1 MSTMDTP
8 LPTAPDPICIPPIE
22 PVAPPN
28 GPRLGLRFAV
38 FNPDSD
44 HVMLDDGTFRLVTV
58 AGNETVSE
66 PFEFKLELHAN
77 DTWRAA
83 PEQQRAI
90 DSVLGCRIAFAIHQ
104 PTGSGS
110 PPAEQAISA
119 EGFWRSITAGSA
131 GTPASWISGWSFFS
145 GIVAHV
151 GLVRRGVYEMT
162 MRPALWLLTLANG
175 YRLLKGCSVRD
186 AIAGTLQR
194 HGVTADFKGLD
205 QLATSPCR
213 DWLQCG
219 ETDYEFVQRL
229 MRRAHLY
236 YYFRHTP
243 AGHTVVFGNGANY
256 SDPVWPASSGIAP
269 ERPFRYAATDATPL
283 GLQQWDVIE
292 GLRYDQN
299 LGVAAV
305 HAHFVRHYDASL
317 GDEALWQLPLNRF
330 QATSGRDGMAT
341 GLEQYKVFQLEC
353 DSDLA
358 ADFAG
363 KTLSSAH
370 ATSHRLAGK
379 GCCAGLRPGHWF
391 RIAASPWIDDGTVP
405 IWPSLDAR
413 RFVVTQAR
421 YQASV
426 DGTFTSSFQ
435 ATLANLLVGGFSMAQ
450 TQQGSVL
457 AIVVEPPAKDQSS
470 SYKYLKPAD
479 LPTQGAGADLN
490 QRGVYV
496 VLATDETAATPVF
509 VKISASMQSTPAIG
523 SVVMV
528 GRSSDESELPEVQ
541 QTMYSLGSR
550 TATPDGW
557 TAHTSF
563 GSSYSTRYG
572 DGLNI
577 SFGRLSAPDLA
588 SAVAVVTQAY
598 ALTAPLASRAAEP
611 TPPQMQPNPSVVDP
625 AARLNATPS
634 VPGGQPHMP
643 ATPALPAVAVPTV
656 AKPAVPA
663 TGAVATQHGSLPGSA
678 GSTTAKA
685 GTPRSAGSNPNV
697 SSAQGTGDPGTPQR
711 ADTQAPGGQTSSGAG
726 ATSGMEGSSRG
737 QGPTTPQSSQPQN
750 APDVTAKMVQPSV
763 APAPKVQKPS
773 TAMPSGM
780 SFVPQANTIHAP
792 PAPSFG
798 FATGTVTHRPAVAP
812 RAAPPR
818 GAMTGNRRLFSSAS
832 YSQGAS
838 YSFSTADPCAPS
850 ARQDLPATF
859 GPEGADATDVLS
871 VSESFGSSFSRSQ
884 GAVQSSVSDIG
895 VSYSKSSVGTSKS
908 YSTTTGTATSQSTNL
923 GDVSNYSV
931 INANST
937 SCNHTDG
944 LQINVSNSMGG
955 QMSSTNIVGGQMNVT
970 NVVGGTASVT
980 NIVGAQSGT
989 TNIFGL
995 NESTTLVMGDSTN
1008 ASVTLGVSMNSNALL
1023 GVSNNTNLTAVQVS
1037 ADITGVRTG
1046 VSLVGAAADANLT
1059 GVREAVDICGMSNTT
1074 NVTGMSQSINCVAA
1088 DTSVSVVGASAVA
1101 RISAAT
1107 ADLSLTGVGLSAS
1120 LGILT
1125 LSMQAQMLSIE
1136 MPVTM
1141 KIVL

>member
-8 LPTAPDPICIPPIE
+8 LPTAPDLICIPPIE

-38 FNPDSD
+38 FNPDRD
-44 HVMLDDGTFRLVTV
+44 HVMLDDATFRLVTV
-58 AGNETVSE
+58 AGSETVSE

-110 PPAEQAISA
+110 PPADQAISA
-119 EGFWRSITAGSA
+119 GGFWRTITAGST
-131 GTPASWISGWSFFS
+131 GTPASWISDWSFFS

-256 SDPVWPASSGIAP
+256 PDPVWPASSGIAP

-330 QATSGRDGMAT
+330 QATSGPDGTAA

-391 RIAASPWIDDGTVP
+391 RITASPWIDNGTVP
-405 IWPSLDAR
+405 IWPSLDAQ

-421 YQASV
+421 YQASA

-435 ATLANLLVGGFSMAQ
+435 ATLVNLLVGGFSMSH

-479 LPTQGAGADLN
+479 LPTQGADLN

-496 VLATDETAATPVF
+496 VLATDETVATPVF

-528 GRSSDESELPEVQ
+528 GRSSDESELPEIQ

-598 ALTAPLASRAAEP
+598 ALTAPLASRGAEP
-611 TPPQMQPNPSVVDP
+611 TPPQMEPIPSVVAP

-634 VPGGQPHMP
+634 VPGDQPHIP

-663 TGAVATQHGSLPGSA
+663 TGAVATQHGSLPGPA

-685 GTPRSAGSNPNV
+685 GTPRSAGSSPNV
-697 SSAQGTGDPGTPQR
+697 SSAQDTGDPGTPQR
-711 ADTQAPGGQTSSGAG
+711 ADTQALGGQTSSGAG

-750 APDVTAKMVQPSV
+750 APDVTAKMVQPRV
-763 APAPKVQKPS
+763 ATAPQVQKPS

-792 PAPSFG
+792 TAPSFG

-818 GAMTGNRRLFSSAS
+818 SAMTGNRRLFSSAS

-850 ARQDLPATF
+850 ARQDLPTTF

-884 GAVQSSVSDIG
+884 GAVQSSISDIG
-895 VSYSKSSVGTSKS
+895 TSYSKNTVGTSKN
-908 YSTTTGTATSQSTNL
+908 YSTTTGTAMSQSTNL

-970 NVVGGTASVT
+970 NVVGGSASVT
-980 NIVGAQSGT
+980 TIVGAQTST

-995 NESTTLVMGDSTN
+995 NEATTLVMGDSTN
-1008 ASVTLGVSMNSNALL
+1008 ASVTLGTSMNANALL
-1023 GVSNNTNLTAVQVS
+1023 GVSNNTNLTAVQLS
-1037 ADITGVRTG
+1037 TDITGVRTG
-1046 VSLVGAAADANLT
+1046 VSLVGSATDTNLT
-1059 GVREAVDICGMSNTT
+1059 GMRTVTDICGMANAI
-1074 NVTGMSQSINCVAA
+1074 NVTGMSQSINCMAD
-1088 DTSVSVVGASAVA
+1088 DTSVHVIGVSDVTRLYGTSNDLTFTGGG
-1101 RISAAT
+1101 ISISIGGPT
-1107 ADLSLTGVGLSAS
+1107 TKIEVELLSL
-1120 LGILT
+1120 
-1125 LSMQAQMLSIE
+1125 E
-1136 MPVTM
+1136 MPETL
-1141 KIVL
+1141 KIVM